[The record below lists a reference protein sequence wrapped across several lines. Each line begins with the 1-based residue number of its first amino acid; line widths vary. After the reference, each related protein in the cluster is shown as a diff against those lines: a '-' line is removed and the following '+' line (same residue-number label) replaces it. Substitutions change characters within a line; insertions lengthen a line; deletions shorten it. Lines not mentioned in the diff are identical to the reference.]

1 MSNSPRRRR
10 ARGMTLIEMVVAI
23 VILGVGLT
31 GVLLALSSVTRGS
44 ADPLVAQQLL
54 AIAEEMLEEIE
65 LKPYAALANTAPVA
79 HARDTFND
87 VLDYNGYTTS
97 GQIYTIDGTPI
108 ASLAGYSLRVQAQ
121 SAALAG
127 VAAALRID
135 VTVSRGSTS
144 LTLSGW
150 RTGFAS

>member
-1 MSNSPRRRR
+1 
-10 ARGMTLIEMVVAI
+10 MTLIEMVIAI

-31 GVLLALSSVTRGS
+31 GVMLALSTVTRGS

-54 AIAEEMLEEIE
+54 AIAEEMLEEVE
-65 LKPYAALANTAPVA
+65 LKPYAVAANAAPAA
-79 HARDTFND
+79 HARNTFND
-87 VLDYNGYTTS
+87 VLDYNGYTAS
-97 GQIYTIDGTPI
+97 GQIYTIDGTAIP
-108 ASLAGYSLRVQAQ
+108 SLAGYSLRVQVQA
-121 SAALAG
+121 AALAG
-127 VAAALRID
+127 VAEALRID